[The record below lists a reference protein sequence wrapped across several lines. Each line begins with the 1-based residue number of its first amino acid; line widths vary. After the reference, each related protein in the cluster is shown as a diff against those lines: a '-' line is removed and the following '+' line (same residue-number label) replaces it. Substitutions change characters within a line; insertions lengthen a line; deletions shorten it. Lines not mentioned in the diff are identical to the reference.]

1 MPSLRDVVQ
10 PPGPLLVF
18 RPSNSDELVPGQWR
32 ETRAIALCV
41 NKHGLRMLR
50 EIKMPLAMFLPRTA
64 VRANEI
70 IFESTTTGATPADI
84 AALANGSL
92 PCTDLARDFIN

>member
-1 MPSLRDVVQ
+1 
-10 PPGPLLVF
+10 
-18 RPSNSDELVPGQWR
+18 
-32 ETRAIALCV
+32 
-41 NKHGLRMLR
+41 MLR